1 MHPKAWYSYCSD
13 QEGNGADDVFHPSS
27 VWRGSPSM
35 AHRVLE
41 AGLPLRTWLGHDPR
55 ENIAV
60 YSSHRFS
67 WRKRSAC
74 PWIHPNLLD
83 TAGHSLPEE
92 WETSRLWPRQIT
104 ALDFTSILFLRICHY
119 CAESCCVTWSGP
131 EYLCT
136 SPWQSQRQTEILR
149 SWVQSQHSPTSAA
162 CSSTRLFCASLRV
175 SKHLYQQACERQK

>member
-1 MHPKAWYSYCSD
+1 MEQMTFFILHLYEEAPHPWHTGSWKQAC
-13 QEGNGADDVFHPSS
+13 PSGHG
-27 VWRGSPSM
+27 WGMTP
-35 AHRVLE
+35 E
-41 AGLPLRTWLGHDPR
+41 RTLLCIPVTDT
-55 ENIAV
+55 
-60 YSSHRFS
+60 

-83 TAGHSLPEE
+83 TADHRLPEE